1 MAAALSS
8 ILNNPQTMQQIMGLA
23 SQLGLGGGPTSSG
36 DMAAGDA
43 SPSSVSSSDVHPS
56 SHSSQETDGYSQ
68 DSVPASGSSTAG
80 TPFAQTGYSQTGRI
94 PPGSYASAAP
104 TAPNAGNLLGN
115 IDLGTIAKIS
125 QILGTINTRDQNVE
139 LLLALKPHFG
149 EKRQKKVDDAIRIM
163 QLVKVLPLLKE
174 SGIFGNLFGG
184 DDG

>member
-1 MAAALSS
+1 
-8 ILNNPQTMQQIMGLA
+8 MGLA
-23 SQLGLGGGPTSSG
+23 SQLGMGGGPPSSG

-43 SPSSVSSSDVHPS
+43 SPSSGPSPGVHPS
-56 SHSSQETDGYSQ
+56 SHSPQETDGYSQ
-68 DSVPASGSSTAG
+68 GSAPTSVSSSAG
-80 TPFAQTGYSQTGRI
+80 TPFSPTGYSQTGWV
-94 PPGSYASAAP
+94 PPDSYASSAP

-125 QILGTINTRDQNVE
+125 QILATINTRDQNVE